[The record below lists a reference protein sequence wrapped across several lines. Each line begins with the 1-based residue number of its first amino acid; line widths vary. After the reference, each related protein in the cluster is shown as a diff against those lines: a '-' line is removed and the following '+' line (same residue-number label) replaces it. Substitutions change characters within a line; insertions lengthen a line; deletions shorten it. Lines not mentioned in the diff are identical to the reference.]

1 MWEQLEKIL
10 CETGTA
16 WLLAERITP
25 DWSFDRSKAVCEY
38 FDVIDEN
45 SKVLVYGDY
54 DVDGLMSLLIWKRL
68 LKDFGISFQCY
79 EYSKRTH
86 NIDYNAIHKTLTGN
100 FTHMIISD
108 TGSSTTD
115 MESIRLLCASGVKVL
130 VVDHHQ
136 TSFGYNDYPPNC
148 TFINSTL
155 NQGRKLV
162 VSAGM
167 LCFLCVYQLYIYYHK
182 NPHKWIYAFA
192 LVSMYADGIDMG
204 TELARSLYDIVI
216 GFEAKE
222 LPVTLQHFMSQYD
235 VIGKRYVTYSYAPKI
250 NALMRAERYDLVND
264 YLVRD
269 NPARYAVELLG
280 DINFVYETSRANVG
294 TVCDIVSPKD
304 IGNLVLVD
312 ITQAQTYVK
321 DLQNM
326 YNYTGLIA
334 NSIGNRYG
342 KAAFVYCVRSDGTV
356 KGSLRDPYNRN
367 FLPMFKNFCNANG
380 HNPAFGVML
389 HYKELEELLENINR
403 VSMLLSSNPSVLSE
417 NKPNRIILPYNQS
430 LPDKQLLNYIAYYNE
445 FAGSSLPLG
454 VLSKVWLDGSHK
466 YTGYYHM
473 YSWGDVW
480 LKATE
485 PLVQGMVLNIVPIKR
500 KKLELKV
507 ENL

>member
-1 MWEQLEKIL
+1 
-10 CETGTA
+10 
-16 WLLAERITP
+16 
-25 DWSFDRSKAVCEY
+25 
-38 FDVIDEN
+38 
-45 SKVLVYGDY
+45 
-54 DVDGLMSLLIWKRL
+54 
-68 LKDFGISFQCY
+68 
-79 EYSKRTH
+79 
-86 NIDYNAIHKTLTGN
+86 
-100 FTHMIISD
+100 
-108 TGSSTTD
+108 
-115 MESIRLLCASGVKVL
+115 
-130 VVDHHQ
+130 
-136 TSFGYNDYPPNC
+136 
-148 TFINSTL
+148 
-155 NQGRKLV
+155 
-162 VSAGM
+162 M

-235 VIGKRYVTYSYAPKI
+235 VMSKRYVTYSYAPKI
-250 NALMRAERYDLVND
+250 NALMRAERYDLVNA

-269 NPARYAVELLG
+269 NPTRYAVELLG

-454 VLSKVWLDGSHK
+454 VLSKVWLDGRHK